1 MRRPRML
8 RGTFAAAL
16 AAVATLV
23 AAGTASAN
31 VTTLSNNQT
40 TLSSTSASTLVSDPA
55 SYVDPLIGTGR
66 GGSTVGE
73 INDFPGPS
81 TPFGMMQF
89 SPDTSGSYAGYQY
102 HDDQIRGFSLDHAS
116 VGCRAFGDV
125 PILPITGSVGSAPW
139 NLTEHFTHTGETAE
153 PGYYAVNL
161 DASGVRAELT
171 ASTRT
176 GLAAFTFPAGSA
188 AAQLLVKAGGSLN
201 GDKSADVQVVG
212 DREVTG
218 SATTGDF
225 CGKGN
230 EYTVYYAITFDQPFT
245 AHGTWDGKTVTAGG
259 DSASAAGA
267 GAYLTFGDGGSRTVR
282 AKVSM
287 SYVSVAG
294 AEANMAAEVP
304 GWDLDALHQQ
314 TRDAWSQMLGKVRV
328 AGKDTDELK
337 TFYTA
342 LYHSLMHPNTFNDAD
357 GRYIGFDGKVRT
369 LAKGHAQYTNFSDW
383 DTYRSLAPLQAML
396 FPQQASDMAQS
407 LVNDA
412 EQGGWWPRWPLAN
425 AYTGQM
431 TGDNSVPLIANLY
444 AYGAR
449 DFDLKTA
456 LKYLVKG
463 ATTVDST
470 PGAYQER
477 PGVQEYVARG
487 YAPNDDA
494 AKGDHGHVGA
504 SETLEWAID
513 DFSIAQLAKA
523 AGQNTV
529 AKTFTR
535 RGQNWQ
541 NILDPASGYLEP
553 RGEDGRFPDETGFQT
568 PSDGQFGQEGYD
580 EGNAAQ
586 YNWLVP
592 QDMAG
597 LIASMGGQSAA
608 ADRLDTFFSQL
619 NVGPNAP
626 YMWAG
631 NEIDFGVPWVYNQV
645 GQPWKTQKTVREI
658 ATTLFSPTPDG
669 EPGNDDLGA
678 QSSWYVWAALGLY
691 PATPGTADLT
701 VHSPMFQ
708 RVVLDLPGKAKDLDI
723 RAPQAA
729 DDAPYVRNLTLDG
742 HSWER
747 TYLPS
752 SVVFSGGRLDFTL
765 STTPDTHWA
774 ASSGDASPSYRTG
787 ERDFLATATP
797 NQSVVAAGGSA
808 ADLTVHVQRLAG
820 HQGSLSV
827 SASPPKGLSVTPAAT
842 SVALDRKTGTGTV
855 KLAVT
860 AAAGTADGYYEVPLT
875 VRGNGAGVD
884 PVQLS
889 AIVLVAAKDSLAADY
904 DNTGATPD
912 SDHAAGDLDG
922 SGSSYSREALA
933 AAGLDGG
940 ARVQVAGTSFVWPD
954 APVGRPDNAVA
965 DGQTIRLGD
974 SAKDATR
981 LLFVGS
987 ATNGDQQAT
996 AQVTFTDGS
1005 TAQAD
1010 LSFGDWVKPGGG
1022 STPVLGNTVVATTD
1036 HRNQSGGDGAPA
1048 YVFATTPFA
1057 VPDGKQVASVT
1068 LPVNG
1073 NLHVFSVG
1081 LG

>member
-8 RGTFAAAL
+8 RGAFVAAL
-16 AAVATLV
+16 GAVVTMV
-23 AAGTASAN
+23 AAGTASADM
-31 VTTLSNNQT
+31 TTLSNNPT
-40 TLSSTSASTLVSDPA
+40 TLSSSGSALVSDPA

-73 INDFPGPS
+73 INNFPGPS

-125 PILPITGSVGSAPW
+125 PILPITGSVGSSPW
-139 NLTEHFTHTGETAE
+139 KLTEHFTHTGEQAE

-176 GLAAFTFPAGSA
+176 GLASFTFPENSA

-201 GDKSADVQVVG
+201 GDKSADVHVVG

-218 SATTGDF
+218 SATTGNF

-230 EYTVYYAITFDQPFT
+230 RYTVYYAITFDQPFT
-245 AHGTWDGKTVTAGG
+245 AHGTWDGTTVTAGG
-259 DSASAAGA
+259 DSATAAGA

-282 AKVSM
+282 AKVAM

-294 AEANMAAEVP
+294 AQANMAAEVP
-304 GWDLDALHQQ
+304 GWDLDALHRQ
-314 TRDAWSQMLGKVRV
+314 TRDEWTQALSKVKV
-328 AGKDTDELK
+328 AGKDADELK

-357 GRYIGFDGKVRT
+357 GRYIGFDGKERT
-369 LAKGHAQYTNFSDW
+369 LPSGHAQYTNFSDW

-396 FPQQASDMAQS
+396 FPKQASDMAQS

-412 EQGGWWPRWPLAN
+412 QQGGWWPRWPLAN

-449 DFDLKTA
+449 DFDLKSAVT
-456 LKYLVKG
+456 YLVKG
-463 ATTVDST
+463 ATSVDTT

-477 PGVQEYVARG
+477 PGIGEYVERG
-487 YAPNDDA
+487 YAPNNDA
-494 AKGDHGHVGA
+494 ARGDHGHVGA

-523 AGQNTV
+523 AGQNSV
-529 AKTFTR
+529 AHTFSK

-553 RGEDGRFPDETGFQT
+553 RGEDGRFPDKTGFQT
-568 PSDGQFGQEGYD
+568 PGGGQFGQEGYD

-597 LIASMGGQSAA
+597 LIASMGGASAA
-608 ADRLDTFFSQL
+608 ADRLDTFFTQL

-645 GQPWKTQKTVREI
+645 GQPWKAQKTVRDI
-658 ATTLFSPTPDG
+658 ATSLFSPTPDG

-678 QSSWYVWAALGLY
+678 QSSWYVWAALGMY

-701 VHSPMFQ
+701 VHSPLFQ
-708 RVVLDLPGKAKDLDI
+708 RVVIDLPGTGDLDI

-729 DDAPYVRNLTLDG
+729 DDAPYVHQLTLDG
-742 HSWER
+742 HNWAH
-747 TYLPS
+747 TYLPP
-752 SVVFSGGRLDFTL
+752 SVVAHGGRLDFTL
-765 STTPDTHWA
+765 STTPDTKWA
-774 ASSGDASPSYRTG
+774 ASASDASPSYRTG
-787 ERDFLATATP
+787 EHDFLATATP
-797 NQSVVAAGGSA
+797 NQPVVTAGGA
-808 ADLTVHVQRLAG
+808 TADLTVHAQRLAG
-820 HQGSLSV
+820 HDNSLSV
-827 SASPPKGLSVTPAAT
+827 SASPPKGLSVTPAGA
-842 SVALDRKTGTGTV
+842 SVVLDRKTGAGTV
-855 KLAVT
+855 KLAVK

-875 VRGNGAGVD
+875 VQGRGAGTS

-889 AIVLVAAKDSLAADY
+889 AIVLVAGKDSLVAGYGNVGTTQD
-904 DNTGATPD
+904 G
-912 SDHAAGDLDG
+912 DHASGNLDG
-922 SGSSYSREALA
+922 AGSTFSREALA

-940 ARVQVAGTSFVWPD
+940 AHGQVSGTSFVWPD
-954 APVGRPDNAVA
+954 APAGRPDNVVA
-965 DGQTIRLGD
+965 AGQTIQLGD

-981 LLFVGS
+981 LLFVGT
-987 ATNGDQQAT
+987 ATNGDQKAT

-1010 LSFGDWVKPGGG
+1010 LSFGDWTKPGGG
-1022 STPVLGNTVVATTD
+1022 STPVLGNTLVAATS
-1036 HRNQSGGDGAPA
+1036 HRNESGGSGPAA

-1068 LPVNG
+1068 LPANG
-1073 NLHVFSVG
+1073 NLHIFSLG

>member
-1 MRRPRML
+1 ML
-8 RGTFAAAL
+8 HGAL
-16 AAVATLV
+16 VTVLGAVATLV
-23 AAGTASAN
+23 AAGTASADM
-31 VTTLSNNQT
+31 TTLSDKPT
-40 TLSSTSASTLVSDPA
+40 TLSYSATSSGSALVSDPA
-55 SYVDPLIGTGR
+55 GYVDPLIGTGR

-73 INDFPGPS
+73 INNFPGPS
-81 TPFGMMQF
+81 APFGMMQF

-125 PILPITGSVGSAPW
+125 PILPVTGDVGSTPW
-139 NLTEHFTHTGETAE
+139 NLTEHFTHTGEKAE
-153 PGYYAVNL
+153 PGYYAVTL

-176 GLAAFTFPAGSA
+176 GLAAFTFPQGAA

-230 EYTVYYAITFDQPFT
+230 EYTVHYAITFDQPFT
-245 AHGTWDGKTVTAGG
+245 AHGTWDGRTVTKGG

-282 AKVSM
+282 AKVAM

-294 AEANMAAEVP
+294 AQANMAAEVP
-304 GWDLDALHQQ
+304 GWDLDALHRQ
-314 TRDAWSQMLGKVRV
+314 TRDQWTRTLRKVRV
-328 AGKDTDELK
+328 AGKDTDELT

-369 LAKGHAQYTNFSDW
+369 LPEGHAQYTNFSDW

-463 ATTVDST
+463 ATTVDT
-470 PGAYQER
+470 TAGAYQER
-477 PGVQEYVARG
+477 PGIAEYVERG

-513 DFSIAQLAKA
+513 DFSIAQLADA
-523 AGQNTV
+523 AGQTSV
-529 AKTFTR
+529 ARIFGR

-541 NILDPASGYLEP
+541 NILDPATGYLEP
-553 RGEDGRFPDETGFQT
+553 RGEDGRFPDKPGFQT
-568 PSDGQFGQEGYD
+568 PGDGQFGQEGYD

-597 LIASMGGQSAA
+597 LITSMGGASAA
-608 ADRLDTFFSQL
+608 TERLDGFFSQL
-619 NVGPNAP
+619 NAGPNAP

-631 NEIDFGVPWVYNQV
+631 NEIDFGVPWVYNQL
-645 GQPWKTQKTVREI
+645 GQPWKTQATVREI

-678 QSSWYVWAALGLY
+678 QSSWYVWAALGMY

-708 RVVLDLPGKAKDLDI
+708 RVVLDLPGKAADLDI

-729 DDAPYVRNLTLDG
+729 DDAPYVHRLTLDG
-742 HSWER
+742 RTWAR
-747 TYLPS
+747 TYLPQ
-752 SVVFSGGRLDFTL
+752 SVVSHGGRLDFTL

-774 ASSGDASPSYRTG
+774 ASASVASPSYRAG
-787 ERDFLATATP
+787 EHDFLATATP
-797 NQSVVAAGGSA
+797 NQSTVAPGGAA
-808 ADLTVHVQRLAG
+808 ADLTVHAQRLAG
-820 HQGSLSV
+820 HGHALTV
-827 SASPPKGLSVTPAAT
+827 SASPPQGISVTPAGT
-842 SVALDRKTGTGTV
+842 SLALDRATGSGTV
-855 KLAVT
+855 RLAVE

-875 VRGNGAGVD
+875 VRGTGSGGGS
-884 PVQLS
+884 PVRLT
-889 AIVLVAAKDSLAADY
+889 AVVLVAAEHSLAAEY
-904 DNTGATPD
+904 DNVGTTQDG
-912 SDHAAGDLDG
+912 DHASGDLDG
-922 SGSSYSREALA
+922 TGSTYSREALA
-933 AAGLDGG
+933 AAGLVGG
-940 ARVQVAGTSFVWPD
+940 ARTEVSGTSFVWPD
-954 APVGRPDNAVA
+954 APVGRPDNVVA
-965 DGQTIRLGD
+965 DGQTLALGD
-974 SAKDATR
+974 SAKTATR

-987 ATNGDQQAT
+987 ATNGDQRAT

-1010 LSFGDWVKPGGG
+1010 LSFGDWTKPGGG
-1022 STPVLGNTVVATTD
+1022 SAPVLGNTLVAATG
-1036 HRNQSGGDGAPA
+1036 HRNESGGAGPAA

-1057 VPDGKQVASVT
+1057 VPQGKEVASVT
-1068 LPVNG
+1068 LPDNG
-1073 NLHVFSVG
+1073 NLHVFAVG